1 MTQDMISS
9 HQFTRLFHPDHL
21 HAPKTVSSHDADKIR
36 AWQSSVTPLYLEI
49 GAGKGKHAML
59 FASNHPDKQLIAVE
73 RTSEKFMAFDKLSLS
88 SSLDNL
94 INIHA
99 DAIAFSVHFIQPDS
113 LDGVFILYPNPE
125 PHNKNQR
132 WLNMPFFEFLLSRMK
147 AGATI
152 TLASNISDYIDEAA
166 GLLDAVWQL
175 PYVKRT
181 IDKSSARTHFE
192 IKYLARDELCQEIII
207 TKPDDYITRFDD
219 APAVSL

>member
-9 HQFTRLFHPDHL
+9 HQFTRLFHPNHL

-36 AWQSSVTPLYLEI
+36 TWQSSAAPLYLEI

-132 WLNMPFFEFLLSRMK
+132 WLNMPFLSF
-147 AGATI
+147 
-152 TLASNISDYIDEAA
+152 Y
-166 GLLDAVWQL
+166 
-175 PYVKRT
+175 
-181 IDKSSARTHFE
+181 
-192 IKYLARDELCQEIII
+192 YL
-207 TKPDDYITRFDD
+207 
-219 APAVSL
+219 V